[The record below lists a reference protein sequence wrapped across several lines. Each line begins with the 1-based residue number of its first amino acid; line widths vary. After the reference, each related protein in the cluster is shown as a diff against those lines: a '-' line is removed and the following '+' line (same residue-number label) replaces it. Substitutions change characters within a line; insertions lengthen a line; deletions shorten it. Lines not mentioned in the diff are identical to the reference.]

1 MIKNERQFKIST
13 KIAEEMRSSL
23 AHLESLPTDPHL
35 HPELRQLE
43 ISALSA
49 KLDELESELEH
60 YQMLTENPPATIAV
74 RSLRDF
80 PQSLIQARIAQRLT
94 HRDLAE
100 LLGLK
105 EQMIQRYEATEYASA
120 SFRRLIEIADALGVE
135 VHQELRLRD
144 QVSAPTLIK
153 RLRDAGIQR
162 NLLYQRFLQHVAP
175 SDLDANRT
183 VRLIDDVGR
192 VFGWSSRELRSSE
205 PLVLSVD
212 HRIAA
217 SFKKPKNVNDN
228 ASLAYVIYANYLAL
242 QVAGLVES
250 EFRRPPSNWMELRD
264 QLLGNG
270 GLSLRGVVHYS
281 WDMGIAVI
289 PLQDSIA
296 IHGAYWNLGDRAAI
310 VLKQGMRTTSRWL
323 VDLIHELYHA
333 ATEDS
338 GVIESASDIDDDVEN
353 LANRFAIDVA
363 LGGRSEELI
372 QSAVNDANGNIAFL
386 KRSVQ
391 SIAYK
396 EDVPVGLLANAMAW
410 RLAPQHDW
418 WSVAANLQR
427 NEEDPWEICR
437 DILLERVDLG
447 RLPDPDRELVLA
459 ALRDDRDWDNV

>member
-1 MIKNERQFKIST
+1 M
-13 KIAEEMRSSL
+13 A
-23 AHLESLPTDPHL
+23 
-35 HPELRQLE
+35 
-43 ISALSA
+43 A

-60 YQMLTENPPATIAV
+60 YRMLTENPPTTIAV

-80 PQSLIQARIAQRLT
+80 PQSLIQARIAQGLT

-135 VHQELRLRD
+135 AHQELRLRD
-144 QVSAPTLIK
+144 QLSASTLID

-162 NLLYQRFLQHVAP
+162 NLLYRRFLQQAGAP

-192 VFGWSSRELRSSE
+192 VFGWSVRELRSSK
-205 PLVLSVD
+205 PLVLSAD
-212 HRIAA
+212 HRVAA
-217 SFKKPKNVNDN
+217 SFKKPKNANDN
-228 ASLAYVIYANYLAL
+228 ASLAYVIYAHYLAL

-264 QLLGNG
+264 QLVHTGR
-270 GLSLRGVVHYS
+270 LSLRGVIQYS

-289 PLQDSIA
+289 PLQDRIA

-338 GVIESASDIDDDVEN
+338 GVVESASDVEDDVEN

-363 LGGRSEELI
+363 LGGCSEELI
-372 QSAVNDANGNIAFL
+372 QSAVKDANGNVANL

-391 SIAYK
+391 SIADK
-396 EDVPVGLLANAMAW
+396 EGIPVGVLANAMAW

-418 WSVAANLQR
+418 WSVAANLQKD
-427 NEEDPWEICR
+427 EEDPWEICR
-437 DILLERVDLG
+437 DILLERVDLS
-447 RLPDPDRELVLA
+447 RLPNPDQELVVA